1 MGDISKKINSATDED
16 LQTFTINVHA
26 MKSALA
32 NIGEKT
38 LSDVARKL
46 EKAGREG
53 NKSVISA
60 NIGLFLENLDKV
72 IQKLESEKNAIAPK
86 EEDDIV
92 YLKAELLE
100 FRSACTNYDKKH
112 AKSILTELCSAQW
125 SPKTKKFLDIL
136 QELLLH
142 SDFEEAVSK
151 TTEFMESCK

>member
-1 MGDISKKINSATDED
+1 M
-16 LQTFTINVHA
+16 
-26 MKSALA
+26 
-32 NIGEKT
+32 
-38 LSDVARKL
+38 
-46 EKAGREG
+46 
-53 NKSVISA
+53 
-60 NIGLFLENLDKV
+60 NLK
-72 IQKLESEKNAIAPK
+72 KNAIAPK